1 MKIAI
6 EGCCHGELDA
16 IYSQLALLESQSRYK
31 VDLLLICGDF
41 EAFRNHKDLQVMES
55 PEKYK
60 VMKVFHQY
68 YSGQKKAP
76 VLTIVIGG
84 NHEAS
89 NYFWELYHGG
99 WLAPNIYFLGHA
111 GCVQVN
117 GIRIA
122 GMSGIY
128 KAGDYR
134 LGYYERLPYDQ
145 RSMRSIYHT
154 RQYNVN
160 RLVHLTNPD
169 IFLSHDWPQSI
180 EHHGNLKTLLKLRP
194 GFRASVNADT
204 LGSPPLMML
213 LKRLKPK
220 WWFAGH
226 MHVRF
231 EAEVKHARD
240 AEGTQRGE
248 RGKQNQMAGVG
259 KEKEIQDDKQTT
271 KFLALDKCLPGRD
284 FLEVIDFPTASSYP
298 SPAQLT
304 FDPEWLAITRA
315 FHPFLSLEHAQVP
328 FPREA
333 EAERMVRDAREWVGR
348 NVFQVPEGQ
357 DQPLPV
363 SQPPRHAQGQ
373 GDGRT
378 KQLPRT
384 DGGARRRPQGE
395 GEAKP
400 PHDGTSHQ
408 SQSDGR
414 PEPPLKCRPKL
425 VEEIQRFVKTA
436 AGVEETPERE
446 WKAQP
451 STYTNPQ
458 TAAFCEMLDIEN
470 KINTSP
476 VGRGAEDQ
484 SGLAVVDDR
493 GAFPPFGGAAF
504 PPLGVTSL
512 LRGAGAGAGRGG
524 RWTGGARGGGA
535 APVARETQHV
545 PTVTEDAF
553 PSLGSTTR
561 ARGRGRGRGRG
572 SG

>member
-1 MKIAI
+1 
-6 EGCCHGELDA
+6 
-16 IYSQLALLESQSRYK
+16 
-31 VDLLLICGDF
+31 
-41 EAFRNHKDLQVMES
+41 
-55 PEKYK
+55 
-60 VMKVFHQY
+60 
-68 YSGQKKAP
+68 

-89 NYFWELYHGG
+89 NYFWELWVSFSPPQLTNNDAHIRRYHGG

-134 LGYYERLPYDQ
+134 LGTFFSFFRHYSGKLADARKGYYERLPYDQ

-160 RLVHLTNPD
+160 RLVHVRPPSFLFSSFLIPPQLTNPD

-259 KEKEIQDDKQTT
+259 KEEIQDDKQTT

-284 FLEVIDFPTASSYP
+284 FLEVPIPTSLP
-298 SPAQLT
+298 TSPPLLT
-304 FDPEWLAITRA
+304 
-315 FHPFLSLEHAQVP
+315 PFLL
-328 FPREA
+328 
-333 EAERMVRDAREWVGR
+333 
-348 NVFQVPEGQ
+348 
-357 DQPLPV
+357 LP
-363 SQPPRHAQGQ
+363 
-373 GDGRT
+373 
-378 KQLPRT
+378 
-384 DGGARRRPQGE
+384 
-395 GEAKP
+395 
-400 PHDGTSHQ
+400 
-408 SQSDGR
+408 
-414 PEPPLKCRPKL
+414 CR
-425 VEEIQRFVKTA
+425 
-436 AGVEETPERE
+436 
-446 WKAQP
+446 
-451 STYTNPQ
+451 
-458 TAAFCEMLDIEN
+458 
-470 KINTSP
+470 
-476 VGRGAEDQ
+476 
-484 SGLAVVDDR
+484 
-493 GAFPPFGGAAF
+493 
-504 PPLGVTSL
+504 
-512 LRGAGAGAGRGG
+512 
-524 RWTGGARGGGA
+524 
-535 APVARETQHV
+535 
-545 PTVTEDAF
+545 
-553 PSLGSTTR
+553 
-561 ARGRGRGRGRG
+561 
-572 SG
+572 